1 MRNDIEAIS
10 AEIASIPGTP
20 QGDQLIARMISGQD
34 PIKRLLASL
43 EANKR
48 ARTRQQAKAPQMQ
61 QGRPPVV
68 QEKAQQLLASGIGSL
83 PVDNQV
89 FQAAGGGIVAF
100 ENGGEVKRYAGN
112 TGSYVGLEDA
122 LKQWQD
128 ARGGIFSGGDR
139 RKVLDPETGEETT
152 VMALKEK
159 QYLNALKRGPSIAT
173 FAPVSGEKSLAP
185 TIANANANNLPPV
198 EPDAKAPVAKPDAK
212 APLAKPD
219 AKAPDAKAPEADP
232 FSVYEAYLKGNP
244 EGDSA
249 TKKEALNI
257 FGLEA
262 GLNILEGD
270 SPYALQNI
278 GRANRA
284 AKGYGERLAEL
295 RKDQRARAKEL
306 AEFGLTKAK
315 MAQDKELAE
324 LQRKTQKEVASIYAD
339 ARSGEGGWRENASI
353 QKAIQGRVKQ
363 LGGDAISKQ
372 IAMLSMAPTEKTKA
386 MVRDLETK
394 LNNITAQAEQEVYRQ
409 YNKPG
414 GSFVA
419 PPSGKLVQNKDGT
432 YTYQP

>member
-83 PVDNQV
+83 PVDNKV

-100 ENGGEVKRYAGN
+100 ENGGEVKHYDGKD
-112 TGSYVGLEDA
+112 GSYVGLEDA

-173 FAPVSGEKSLAP
+173 FAPISKDKSLAP

-219 AKAPDAKAPEADP
+219 AKAPVAKPDAKAPEADP
-232 FSVYEAYLKGNP
+232 FSVYEAYLKG
-244 EGDSA
+244 
-249 TKKEALNI
+249 K
-257 FGLEA
+257 
-262 GLNILEGD
+262 
-270 SPYALQNI
+270 I
-278 GRANRA
+278 GRAH
-284 AKGYGERLAEL
+284 
-295 RKDQRARAKEL
+295 
-306 AEFGLTKAK
+306 
-315 MAQDKELAE
+315 
-324 LQRKTQKEVASIYAD
+324 V
-339 ARSGEGGWRENASI
+339 
-353 QKAIQGRVKQ
+353 
-363 LGGDAISKQ
+363 
-372 IAMLSMAPTEKTKA
+372 
-386 MVRDLETK
+386 
-394 LNNITAQAEQEVYRQ
+394 
-409 YNKPG
+409 
-414 GSFVA
+414 
-419 PPSGKLVQNKDGT
+419 
-432 YTYQP
+432 